1 MLGSI
6 FTYGNNIAAQNNNV
20 ALCKIYIYAAYIW
33 ATCSPTVLILA
44 SIDRLLISS
53 QNVDTRL
60 YSSKRLAY
68 FMISIGVCFWLIFNI
83 HLLVKVNI
91 YQFGPSIYLCS
102 YEPTNEYLNFVF
114 FFLSGIHTLYVIV
127 LFILSIFSFK
137 NVHHIQLIPR
147 QQQKELRTM
156 TKRDFQLLRCLF
168 AEGIVFMIFAML
180 INGYYFYQAI
190 TREQIRTPLQVAVGN
205 FINNLFTFLY
215 NIPYCANFFVFM
227 SLSKAFRHDFKRL
240 IYKVC
245 GKSIT
250 AMREENNQINLAA
263 INET

>member
-1 MLGSI
+1 MFGSM
-6 FTYGNNIAAQNNNV
+6 FTFGYNIKIQNNNV
-20 ALCKIYIYAAYIW
+20 VLCKIYIYVAFIC

-68 FMISIGVCFWLIFNI
+68 FMISISICFWLIFNI

-114 FFLSGIHTLYVIV
+114 FFLSAIHTLYVIV

-156 TKRDFQLLRCLF
+156 T
-168 AEGIVFMIFAML
+168 
-180 INGYYFYQAI
+180 
-190 TREQIRTPLQVAVGN
+190 
-205 FINNLFTFLY
+205 
-215 NIPYCANFFVFM
+215 
-227 SLSKAFRHDFKRL
+227 
-240 IYKVC
+240 
-245 GKSIT
+245 
-250 AMREENNQINLAA
+250 
-263 INET
+263 